1 MNNKKYFIR
10 PIKIEDFVELE
21 KWWRSYENKGQY
33 VPKRNLLPN
42 NGLGGCVVEKENKI
56 IACAF
61 LYLTNSDLGYIDY
74 LIADPLYREDDREY
88 MLLKLAVYTTEV
100 AKKNGCETVWA
111 MTKNK
116 KLLKMADK
124 AGFFE
129 ISKEDFKVVYFIN
142 NDY

>member
-1 MNNKKYFIR
+1 MNNKECFIR
-10 PIKIEDFVELE
+10 PIKIEDFEQLE
-21 KWWRSYENKGQY
+21 KWWKSYEEHGIY
-33 VPKRNLLPN
+33 VPKKKLLPN

-61 LYLTNSDLGYIDY
+61 LYLTNSALGYIDY
-74 LIADPLYREDDREY
+74 LIADPSYREKDREY
-88 MLLKLAVYTTEV
+88 MLLKLAVYATEV

-111 MTKNK
+111 ITKNK
-116 KLLKMADK
+116 KLLSMAEK

-129 ISKEDFKVVYFIN
+129 ISKEEYKVVYFIN